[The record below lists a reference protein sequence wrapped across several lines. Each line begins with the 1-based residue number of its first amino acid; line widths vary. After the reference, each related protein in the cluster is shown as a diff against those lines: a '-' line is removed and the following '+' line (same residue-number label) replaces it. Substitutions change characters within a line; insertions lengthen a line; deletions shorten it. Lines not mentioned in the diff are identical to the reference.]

1 MIVATGVDSMATKQ
15 DIERL
20 ALFLATYMETS
31 KIADWERWI
40 DAFMKAPLNAQEYAK
55 VREDARKI
63 VDRRQSPVMRELK

>member
-1 MIVATGVDSMATKQ
+1 MIQVATKQ

-31 KIADWERWI
+31 KVSDWEKWI
-40 DAFMKAPLNAQEYAK
+40 DAFMKSPLNPQEYAK

-63 VDRRQSPVMRELK
+63 VERRQSPVMKEMK